1 MWYVCLDEPFFPEVT
16 LIINDGL
23 NGVRFPDVIPA
34 GSRVRARTIL
44 LDVGEVKESI
54 QLESKVTIEI
64 NGVKKPDC
72 VAEMITRSNFKIT
85 TLT

>member
-1 MWYVCLDEPFFPEVT
+1 M
-16 LIINDGL
+16 
-23 NGVRFPDVIPA
+23 
-34 GSRVRARTIL
+34 RARAIL

-72 VAEMITRSNFKIT
+72 VAEMITRNNFKNNDPH
-85 TLT
+85 LEEVWSCSHVRKARRRDPVLFAASFN

>member
-1 MWYVCLDEPFFPEVT
+1 
-16 LIINDGL
+16 
-23 NGVRFPDVIPA
+23 
-34 GSRVRARTIL
+34 VRARTIF

-72 VAEMITRSNFKIT
+72 VAEMITQSNF
-85 TLT
+85 